1 MGYYLYDGR
10 GSVAGLTN
18 EEGQIYKSYRYSV
31 NGEITFGAPQYENE
45 YTYNGESYNP
55 NIESQYLRARYYNV
69 VTATFLTEDSYLGEI
84 TNPLTLNRYNY
95 TLSNYLNYQD
105 PSGHNPI
112 GDFFKKIGNAIT
124 SWWNNL
130 WDKSESTT
138 KIEAEPIPP
147 TSVPET
153 NKESEQGGN
162 GNTFIDNAVQEAG
175 DISDVE
181 DCEVYLKWIPD
192 VMQLNGTSE
201 QEKYLLDRLTGINSK
216 ISDEN
221 AHLRWDQEKI
231 NKVWAE
237 SMKFYNKTGVEVDP
251 RLLLA
256 IIIQEGTGSFNT
268 SSTNKAAD
276 GQNGINH
283 SFDDDL
289 SLAMDL
295 LGGKIIS
302 YAYYEQEF
310 SSARANAYEREL
322 PGIKDYND
330 ILHYINW
337 QTPRL
342 HLINPNFDS
351 GAYAGDNNWNRKVR
365 EIYGKVAFDGAAGQY
380 TEYAKSLG
388 KDKLTGLAEKYQITI
403 NSVTFEARQEGRDPF
418 GKSNGE
424 YVIIGV
430 QE

>member
-1 MGYYLYDGR
+1 M
-10 GSVAGLTN
+10 
-18 EEGQIYKSYRYSV
+18 
-31 NGEITFGAPQYENE
+31 
-45 YTYNGESYNP
+45 
-55 NIESQYLRARYYNV
+55 

-330 ILHYINW
+330 ILI
-337 QTPRL
+337 
-342 HLINPNFDS
+342 
-351 GAYAGDNNWNRKVR
+351 
-365 EIYGKVAFDGAAGQY
+365 GKPLVY
-380 TEYAKSLG
+380 TL
-388 KDKLTGLAEKYQITI
+388 
-403 NSVTFEARQEGRDPF
+403 
-418 GKSNGE
+418 
-424 YVIIGV
+424 
-430 QE
+430 